1 MDEGLKKKQTSW
13 CYYGD
18 LANWGMEKDGIF
30 FRIFAVWFMRNG
42 RREMGIERV
51 YNFIKLIEERAFFL
65 IGSFWIYKYLNIS
78 ANYTPSC

>member
-1 MDEGLKKKQTSW
+1 MGF
-13 CYYGD
+13 
-18 LANWGMEKDGIF
+18 F
-30 FRIFAVWFMRNG
+30 FRIFAGWFMRNG

-65 IGSFWIYKYLNIS
+65 IGSFWIYKYLS